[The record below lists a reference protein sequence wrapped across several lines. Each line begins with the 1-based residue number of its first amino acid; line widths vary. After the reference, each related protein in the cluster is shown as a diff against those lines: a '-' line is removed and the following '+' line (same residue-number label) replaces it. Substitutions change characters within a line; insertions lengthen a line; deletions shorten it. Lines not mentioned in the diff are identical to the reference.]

1 MKVACWTLPEKEQIK
16 RAILGTKTEPQGG
29 YKLPKKLDK
38 GLIAFLE
45 KLKGAFAWSLKGTL
59 KEYEGSTFRVCNTQD

>member
-1 MKVACWTLPEKEQIK
+1 VDA
-16 RAILGTKTEPQGG
+16 
-29 YKLPKKLDK
+29 KLPKKLDK

-59 KEYEGSTFRVCNTQD
+59 KEYKREYHPSLQHTRLTWANHTGSPNQV